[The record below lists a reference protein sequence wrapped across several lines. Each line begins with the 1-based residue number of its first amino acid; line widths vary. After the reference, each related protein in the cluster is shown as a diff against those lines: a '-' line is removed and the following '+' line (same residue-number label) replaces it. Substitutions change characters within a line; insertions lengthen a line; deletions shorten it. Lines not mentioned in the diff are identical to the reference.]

1 MHSCSYFHIC
11 APFFAM
17 FRFVHHSAALR
28 CSLSFIPRGREHCK
42 HAECYCS
49 CLSVKHVVYKF
60 RMLCTTCTDSLLQSN
75 SVAFYFDN
83 FFFFPHWSCLV
94 VLLCQTTQR
103 VQIFI
108 ANPSLCGICEVDI
121 ASFGTVGILTD
132 RVINVGSASFAPR

>member
-60 RMLCTTCTDSLLQSN
+60 ACCALHALILCYKATVLL
-75 SVAFYFDN
+75 FILII
-83 FFFFPHWSCLV
+83 FFFSPHWSCLV